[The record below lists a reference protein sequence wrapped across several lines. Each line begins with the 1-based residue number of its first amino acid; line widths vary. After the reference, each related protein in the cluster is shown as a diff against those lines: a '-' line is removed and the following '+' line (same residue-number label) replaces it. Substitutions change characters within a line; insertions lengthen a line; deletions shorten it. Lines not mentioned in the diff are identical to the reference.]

1 MMPNCVRTI
10 SGNTASTQNTA
21 AKTIPALVITPPVA
35 ATASTM
41 PCRVPCRAVS
51 SRARVT
57 RKMV

>member
-1 MMPNCVRTI
+1 MMPSWVSTI
-10 SGNTASTQNTA
+10 SGNTPSTQKTA

-35 ATASTM
+35 DTARIM
-41 PCRVPCRAVS
+41 PSRAPCCAAS